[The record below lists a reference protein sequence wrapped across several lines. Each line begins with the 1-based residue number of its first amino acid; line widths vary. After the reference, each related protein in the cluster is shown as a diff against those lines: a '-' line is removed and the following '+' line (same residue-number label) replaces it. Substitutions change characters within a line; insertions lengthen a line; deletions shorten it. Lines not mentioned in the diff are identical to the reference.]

1 MSNPMTDA
9 NVEIINELKKF
20 IDEVSGQAIKK
31 EHYCYS
37 KNSFIRE
44 RILTLK
50 CTVMLIINGLKRSL
64 QIELQNFFENF
75 SSGLSCSKQAFCEQR
90 VKLKPAFFHDLNQV
104 LVSCFYHFYDGNVKH
119 WKGMILCAIDGS
131 SIPLPETEDLKQSF
145 GGATNQRGEQVSAT
159 ARICVLYDVLNSIA
173 IKGFLHPYTVSEEEV
188 IPECLS
194 GLSLDSKL
202 LLFDRGYPS
211 YWLMYLLMEKGAKFV
226 MRVASNANN
235 AVKDFLASQ
244 ATDLTIEWCP
254 PYSSLKKLKDMGF
267 SISKD
272 TAIKIRM
279 VKIVLNTGETEAL
292 VTNLYDTDTYTK
304 DDLKEV
310 YHLRW
315 GIETYYGY
323 MKEELQLGQ
332 FSGIRQICIEQDFAA
347 NLFLFNLQSLIEKQ
361 TEPYVETIS
370 KRRKYCYKVNKNSS
384 WASLKNRVVNLFLY
398 EDSRTILIELEKL
411 FGNYLEPIRPGR
423 KYPRIK
429 KRNPNVKYYTLT
441 NYKRAI

>member
-20 IDEVSGQAIKK
+20 IESVAGEREQRES
-31 EHYCYS
+31 YCYLPT
-37 KNSFIRE
+37 SFIRE

-64 QIELQNFFENF
+64 QIELQDFFEHC
-75 SSGLSCSKQAFCEQR
+75 SQGLSCSKQAFCDQR
-90 VKLKPAFFHDLNQV
+90 VKLKPEFFQALNDV
-104 LVSCFYHFYDGNVKH
+104 LVSNFYRFYQGQEKR
-119 WKGMILCAIDGS
+119 WKGMRLWAVDGS
-131 SIPLPETEDLKQSF
+131 SVPLPETEELKQTF
-145 GGATNQRGEQVSAT
+145 GGVSNQYGEQVSAT
-159 ARICVLYDVLNSIA
+159 ARICALYDVLNNIV
-173 IKGFLHPYTVSEEEV
+173 IKGFLHPYRVSEEEV
-188 IPECLS
+188 IPQCLS
-194 GLSLDSKL
+194 GFELEDKL

-211 YWLMYLLMEKGAKFV
+211 YWLMYLLIRKKAKFV

-235 AVKDFLASQ
+235 AVKDFFSSE
-244 ATDLTIEWCP
+244 ATDLTIEWRS
-254 PYSSLKKLKDMGF
+254 PYASLKKLKDMRY
-267 SISKD
+267 SVN
-272 TAIKIRM
+272 TRTLIKIRL
-279 VKIVLNTGETEAL
+279 VKILLDTGETEVL
-292 VTNLYDTDTYTK
+292 VTNLYDTDNYTK
-304 DDLKEV
+304 EDLKEV

-361 TEPYVETIS
+361 TEPYLEAVS
-370 KRRKYCYKVNKNSS
+370 RKRKYRYKINKNSS
-384 WASLKNRVVNLFLY
+384 WASLKNRVVNLFKL
-398 EDSRTILIELEKL
+398 EDSRTVLKELEKL